1 MFDLYRSQRAMRAM
15 RQTALQ
21 RGHVAILDVGTSK
34 IACLVLAVDGATPP
48 GDGVGHMAGGSS
60 FRIVGAAV
68 TRSRGMRFG
77 EIEAMHETERAIR
90 TVVQGAQK
98 AAQVRVDHV
107 IAAISGGEAR
117 SYGVAGET
125 DLGGEAVEEQDV
137 ARVLAACEVPD
148 FGEGREVLHAQ
159 PVNFAL
165 DHRSGMNDP
174 RGQVGERLACDMH
187 MLTVESHVVQNLIHC
202 IRRCDLELAGLASAA
217 YASGLASL
225 VEDER
230 ELGAACIDMGGGATG
245 ISVFWRKHLIYA
257 DAVPMGGDQITGDIA
272 KCLQVPLATAERL
285 KTLHGG
291 AVATSM
297 DDGDMIPLGGDSG
310 DWERDRR
317 TVSRAELIGIMRPR
331 IEEILDEVRTRLDA
345 AGFETLPS
353 QAIVATGGGSQIPG
367 LDTLAPQFFGQQIR
381 VGRPRRV
388 AGLPEKA
395 TGAAF
400 SGAVGLCLFAAD
412 PQDEWWDF
420 EIPAATYPARSL
432 RRAFRWFK
440 DNW

>member
-137 ARVLAACEVPD
+137 ARVLAACDVPD